1 MPCNADDH
9 EIRIAGRSEISLMA
23 VATLPRRGKPAPI
36 QDTSGQD
43 TPLDPRPRKRRRWI
57 IIAAVLVAVGLGAL
71 AAYPAWRA
79 YSGTEVAVSL
89 ERLRLAEV
97 ERGRFV
103 RDVSVSGTVVAAVSP
118 TLYASAPGT
127 VTFQVQA
134 GERVTKGEPLA
145 TLESP
150 ELTNELERERA
161 TLQSLEI
168 DLERQ
173 TIETRKQRLANQQ
186 EIDLAQVEI
195 EAADRELR
203 RAEASYEHQVI
214 SERDY
219 EKARDDLSTA
229 RLRFEHARQNAALE
243 SETLQFELETTALLR
258 DRQRLVVKD
267 LERRVAALAVASPV
281 DGIVGNLVVAQK
293 ANVQRNAPLL
303 TVVDLSAFEVEI
315 RVPESYGDDLALGQ
329 DAEVSYGRETY
340 PATVTAISPEVQN
353 NQVTGRIRFEGE
365 VPDGLRQNQR
375 VSARVILESKD
386 DALKLARG
394 AFIDSGGGRVAYVLS
409 DGVARRRDIGIGAV
423 SVSEVE
429 ILRGLEAGEVVIVSD
444 TTVFDGAESVLVND

>member
-1 MPCNADDH
+1 MP
-9 EIRIAGRSEISLMA
+9 
-23 VATLPRRGKPAPI
+23 VATLPRRNKRSPAPI

-43 TPLDPRPRKRRRWI
+43 TPLDPAPRRRRRWI
-57 IIAAVLVAVGLGAL
+57 VIAAVLSLVALGLL
-71 AAYPAWRA
+71 AAYPAWRS
-79 YSGTEVAVSL
+79 YSGTEFAVAA

-97 ERGRFV
+97 ERGPFV

-118 TLYASAPGT
+118 TLYAPAAGT
-127 VTFQVQA
+127 VTFEVQA
-134 GERVTKGEPLA
+134 GERVGKDEPLA

-161 TLQSLEI
+161 TLQSLGI

-173 TIETRKQRLANQQ
+173 RIETRKQQLENQQ

-203 RAEASYEHQVI
+203 RAEASIAHQVI
-214 SERDY
+214 SERDF
-219 EKARDDLSTA
+219 EEAQDDLSTA
-229 RLRFEHARQNAALE
+229 RLRFEHAKQNAGLE
-243 SETLQFELETTALLR
+243 SETLEFELETTALLR
-258 DRQRLVVKD
+258 DRQQLVVQD
-267 LERRVAALAVASPV
+267 LDRRVAALAVVSPV
-281 DGIVGNLVVAQK
+281 DGIVGNLAVQQK
-293 ANVQRNAPLL
+293 ANVLLNAPLL

-329 DAEVSYGRETY
+329 DAEVSYGREAY

-353 NQVTGRIRFEGE
+353 NQVTGRIRFEGA
-365 VPDGLRQNQR
+365 VPEGLRQNQR
-375 VSARVILESKD
+375 VSARVILEQKP

-394 AFIDSGGGRVAYVLS
+394 AFLDSGGGRIAYVLN
-409 DGVARRRDIGIGAV
+409 DGIAMRREIDVGAV

-429 ILRGLEAGEVVIVSD
+429 ILRGLDAGEVVIVSD
-444 TTVFDGAESVLVND
+444 TTALDGATSVLVNE